1 MSPAAQAPATGSAA
15 RTTAEA
21 ARTTSDASTPSL
33 ADGILSGDSRL
44 LARGM
49 SLVENGSPEA
59 AALLDAL
66 YGKKPVAPRVGFTGP
81 PGAGKSTLVAEY
93 TRFLRAQGRQVGVVA
108 VDPTSPFTGGAI
120 LGDRVRMSDHATDG
134 KVFIRSMATRGSLG
148 GLAARTGE
156 LAELL
161 DAWGSEITLIETV
174 GVGQSELDV
183 AETADTTVVV
193 LTPESGDAIQTLKA
207 GLMEIADVLVLN
219 KSDHPG
225 ADQMEAALRSSLAF
239 RPKGGFSPP
248 IVRTIGTERKGI
260 EEVDAA
266 IGEHRAWAAQPER
279 AEAKRKERAR
289 ARIRLAVREGLLDS
303 WAARQGLESWIEA
316 AADQVLAGGVSPYRA
331 ARDVIERMTRHGG
344 NAS

>member
-1 MSPAAQAPATGSAA
+1 
-15 RTTAEA
+15 
-21 ARTTSDASTPSL
+21 L
-33 ADGILSGDSRL
+33 AGEILKGDPRS

-49 SLVENGSPEA
+49 TLVENGTPEA
-59 AALLDAL
+59 EALLDAV
-66 YGKKPVAPRVGFTGP
+66 YGKKPAAPRVGFTGP

-93 TRFLRAQGRQVGVVA
+93 ARLLRSQGHTVGVIA

-120 LGDRVRMSDHATDG
+120 LGDRVRMGEHATDG

-148 GLAARTGE
+148 GLAARTAE

-161 DAWGSEITLIETV
+161 DAWGSETTLIETV

-183 AETADTTVVV
+183 AETADTTIVV

-219 KSDHPG
+219 KADNPG
-225 ADQMEAALRSSLAF
+225 ADQMTAALRSSLAF
-239 RPKGGFSPP
+239 RPQGGFKPP
-248 IVRTIGTERKGI
+248 IVRTIATERKGI
-260 EEVDAA
+260 EELHAA
-266 IGEHRAWAAQPER
+266 IAEHRAWAVRPEQAAR
-279 AEAKRKERAR
+279 LRKERVR
-289 ARIRLAVREGLLDS
+289 SRLRHAVREGLLDS

>member
-1 MSPAAQAPATGSAA
+1 LSTAPRGAAAPATKTKPAPTTTPADEILGGDA
-15 RTTAEA
+15 RA
-21 ARTTSDASTPSL
+21 
-33 ADGILSGDSRL
+33 

-49 SLVENGSPEA
+49 TLVENGAPEA
-59 AALLDAL
+59 EALLDAV
-66 YGKKPVAPRVGFTGP
+66 YGKKPVAQRVGFTGP

-93 TRFLRAQGRQVGVVA
+93 ARLLRSQGRQVGVIA

-120 LGDRVRMSDHATDG
+120 LGDRVRMVEHATDG
-134 KVFIRSMATRGSLG
+134 KVFSGSMATRGSLG

-161 DAWGSEITLIETV
+161 DAWVSETTLIETV

-219 KSDHPG
+219 KADHPG
-225 ADQMEAALRSSLAF
+225 ADQMMAALRSSLAY
-239 RPKGGFSPP
+239 RPQGGFKPP
-248 IVRTIGTERKGI
+248 IVRTIATERKGI
-260 EEVDAA
+260 EELHAA
-266 IGEHRAWAAQPER
+266 IAEHRAWAERPEQAAR
-279 AEAKRKERAR
+279 LRRERVQS
-289 ARIRLAVREGLLDS
+289 RLRHAVREGLLGS

-331 ARDVIERMTRHGG
+331 ARDVIERVTHGG

>member
-1 MSPAAQAPATGSAA
+1 LSAA
-15 RTTAEA
+15 AAGGRASAPRATAAATTEA
-21 ARTTSDASTPSL
+21 APL
-33 ADGILSGDSRL
+33 GQEILSGDSRA

-49 SLVENGSPEA
+49 TLVENGAPEA
-59 AALLDAL
+59 QALLDAL
-66 YGKKPVAPRVGFTGP
+66 YGKKPAAPRVGFTGP

-93 TRFLRAQGRQVGVVA
+93 ARLLRAQGHRIGVIA

-120 LGDRVRMSDHATDG
+120 LGDRVRMGEHATDG

-161 DAWGSEITLIETV
+161 DAWGSETTLIETV

-207 GLMEIADVLVLN
+207 GLMEIADVIVLN
-219 KSDHPG
+219 KADHPG
-225 ADQMEAALRSSLAF
+225 ADQMTAALRSSLAF
-239 RPKGGFSPP
+239 RPQGGFKPP
-248 IVRTIGTERKGI
+248 IVRTVATEGKGI
-260 EEVDAA
+260 EELHAA
-266 IGEHRAWAAQPER
+266 IAEHRAWAEAPEQAAR
-279 AEAKRKERAR
+279 LRKERVR
-289 ARIRLAVREGLLDS
+289 SRVRHAVREGLIDS

-316 AADQVLAGGVSPYRA
+316 AAEQVLAGGVSPYRA
-331 ARDVIERMTRHGG
+331 ARDVIERMTRHGE

>member
-1 MSPAAQAPATGSAA
+1 LSAIATSAA
-15 RTTAEA
+15 L
-21 ARTTSDASTPSL
+21 PSAL
-33 ADGILSGDSRL
+33 AKDILSGDSRA

-49 SLVENGSPEA
+49 SLVENGALEA
-59 AALLDAL
+59 TALLDAL
-66 YGKKPVAPRVGFTGP
+66 YGKKPAAPRIGFTGP

-93 TRFLRAQGRQVGVVA
+93 ARLLRAQGHQVGVIA

-161 DAWGSEITLIETV
+161 DAWGSETTLIETV

-219 KSDHPG
+219 KADHPG
-225 ADQMEAALRSSLAF
+225 ADQMDAALRSSLAF
-239 RPKGGFSPP
+239 RPKGGFTPT
-248 IVRTIGTERKGI
+248 IVRTIATERKGI
-260 EEVDAA
+260 EAMHAA
-266 IGEHRAWAAQPER
+266 IQEHRAWAERPEHA
-279 AEAKRKERAR
+279 AEARRERAR

-316 AADQVLAGGVSPYRA
+316 AADEVLAGGLSPYRA